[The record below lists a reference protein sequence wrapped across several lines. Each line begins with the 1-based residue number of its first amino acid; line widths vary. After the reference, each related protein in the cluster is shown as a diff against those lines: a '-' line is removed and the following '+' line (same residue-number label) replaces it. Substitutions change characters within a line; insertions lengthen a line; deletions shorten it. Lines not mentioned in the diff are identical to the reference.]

1 MAEGARLGSV
11 VMFVQDLD
19 RSVNFYADLL
29 VLQVADR
36 NSTAALLNNA
46 DGATMILRAMG
57 HHSPHPLGS
66 VGVQYVVWAAAGEED
81 LARAERVLVARG
93 AHRET
98 RSHDGVSLVEGRD
111 PDDIPVL
118 ICYPGPDQRPLRKL
132 PARIYG
138 W

>member
-29 VLQVADR
+29 VLEVTDR
-36 NSTAALLNNA
+36 SSTAALLNNA
-46 DGATMILRAMG
+46 DGATLILRAMG

-66 VGVQYVVWAAAGEED
+66 VGIQYVVWAAAGEED
-81 LARAERVLVARG
+81 LDRAERVLLARS
-93 AHRET
+93 AHHET
-98 RSHDGVSLVEGRD
+98 RSRDGVRLVEGRD
-111 PDDIPVL
+111 PDGIPVM
-118 ICYPGPDQRPLRKL
+118 ICYPGPDQRPLCEL

>member
-1 MAEGARLGSV
+1 MAEAARIGSV

-19 RSVNFYADLL
+19 RSVNFYADVL
-29 VLQVADR
+29 VLEVADR
-36 NSTAALLNNA
+36 SATAALLGNA
-46 DGATMILRAMG
+46 GGANLILRAMG
-57 HHSPHPLGS
+57 RQAPHPLGS

-81 LARAERVLVARG
+81 LARAESALTAHG

-98 RSHDGVSLVEGRD
+98 RSHGGVTLVEGRD
-111 PDDIPVL
+111 PDGIAVM
-118 ICYPGPDQRPLRKL
+118 ICHPGPDQRPLRKL